1 MKRVRRIYN
10 GELMSNDSE
19 LDQLLYVFERHH
31 DIELEAG
38 SVLAGIL
45 IIDLRRLVEEAGTD
59 IAQQMISEIIMQL
72 SKMAE
77 AGQMPEVAQIFWWAD
92 GKDRPDEIT
101 DDIELMRVWADD
113 KVRIG
118 VRASKDGNFT
128 ADSGLLQAA
137 GLMPK
142 SGHA

>member
-1 MKRVRRIYN
+1 
-10 GELMSNDSE
+10 
-19 LDQLLYVFERHH
+19 
-31 DIELEAG
+31 
-38 SVLAGIL
+38 
-45 IIDLRRLVEEAGTD
+45 
-59 IAQQMISEIIMQL
+59 
-72 SKMAE
+72 
-77 AGQMPEVAQIFWWAD
+77 MPEVAQIFWWAD

-113 KVRIG
+113 KVRIE

>member
-38 SVLAGIL
+38 LVLAGIL
-45 IIDLRRLVEEAGTD
+45 IIDLRKLVEEAGTD

>member
-1 MKRVRRIYN
+1 MKREKQIYN

-38 SVLAGIL
+38 LVLAGIL

-59 IAQQMISEIIMQL
+59 IAQQMTSEIIMQL

>member
-1 MKRVRRIYN
+1 MKRVRQIYN

-38 SVLAGIL
+38 LVLAGIL

-59 IAQQMISEIIMQL
+59 IAQQMTSKIIMQL

-77 AGQMPEVAQIFWWAD
+77 AGQMPQVARIFWWAD
-92 GKDRPDEIT
+92 GKDRPDEII

>member
-38 SVLAGIL
+38 LVLAGIL